1 MLDKNDILK
10 AKILIVD
17 DESSNII
24 VLETALK
31 QAKYSSITSTTDSRE
46 AAMLYQELRPDLVLL
61 DLRMPNLDGFEVI
74 EQIKKIE
81 ADSYAPIL
89 VLTAESDPSTRLKAL
104 QVGARDFLSKPLDLS
119 EVLCRIRNI
128 LEVRLLNKN
137 LEVQKDFI
145 EQRVHQR
152 TADLKLA
159 NQQLKKEIGE
169 RRKSEEELQKV
180 NQQLLHAEKLSALG
194 QLAASI
200 AHEFN
205 NPLMGIRS
213 TLEQVKRGTQ
223 LDESLAELVDLSI
236 NESNRVMNLSLQLK
250 DFYRPSSG
258 ARHPINLHDAIDDM
272 LMLKKNEFNKENIRM
287 IKEYSDNLPEVDVV
301 EDQIKQVILNLL
313 QNANEACSGGG
324 ALTIRTRTQ
333 DSNVELEIED
343 TGQGIKQEN
352 MEKLFDPFFTTK
364 GEVKGTGL
372 GLSVSYGIIK
382 RHGGDISVN
391 STKGKGSKFII
402 TLPIKEGSVEPAEK
416 SGFQKQ

>member
-1 MLDKNDILK
+1 MLDKSDILK

-31 QAKYSSITSTTDSRE
+31 QAKYNSITSTTDSRE
-46 AAMLYQELRPDLVLL
+46 AAMLYQKLRPDLVLL
-61 DLRMPNLDGFEVI
+61 DLRMPYLDGFEVI

-128 LEVRLLNKN
+128 LEMRLLNKN
-137 LEVQKDFI
+137 LEAQKDFI

-159 NQQLKKEIGE
+159 NQQLKKEITE
-169 RRKSEEELQKV
+169 RKKSEEELQKV

-213 TLEQVKRGTQ
+213 TLEQVKRGTH

-258 ARHPINLHDAIDDM
+258 TRHPINLHDAIDDM
-272 LMLKKNEFNKENIRM
+272 LMLKKNEFNKENIQM
-287 IKEYSDNLPEVDVV
+287 IKEYSDCLPEVDVV
-301 EDQIKQVILNLL
+301 EDQIKQVILNIL
-313 QNANEACSGGG
+313 QNANEACPEGG
-324 ALTIRTRTQ
+324 ALTIRTRAQ
-333 DSNVELEIED
+333 DSNIELEIED
-343 TGQGIKQEN
+343 TGQGIQQEN

-364 GEVKGTGL
+364 REVKGTGL

-382 RHGGDISVN
+382 RHGGDISVS

-402 TLPIKEGSVEPAEK
+402 TLPIKEDLI
-416 SGFQKQ
+416 

>member
-1 MLDKNDILK
+1 M
-10 AKILIVD
+10 VD
-17 DESSNII
+17 DESSNIM

-31 QAKYSSITSTTDSRE
+31 QAKYTSITSTTDSRE
-46 AAMLYQELRPDLVLL
+46 AALLYQKLRPDLVLL
-61 DLRMPNLDGFEVI
+61 DLRMPHLDGFEVI
-74 EQIKKIE
+74 EQIKHIE

-89 VLTAESDPSTRLKAL
+89 VLTAESDPAIRLKAL

-128 LEVRLLNKN
+128 LEVRLLNKS
-137 LEVQKDFI
+137 LEAQKDFI
-145 EQRVHQR
+145 EQRVHRR
-152 TADLKLA
+152 TIDLKQA
-159 NQQLKKEIGE
+159 NQQLKKEIAE
-169 RRKSEEELQKV
+169 RKRSEEELQKV

-205 NPLMGIRS
+205 NPLMGIRN
-213 TLEQVKRGTQ
+213 TLEQVQRGTH
-223 LDESLAELVDLSI
+223 LEDSLAELVELSI
-236 NESNRVMNLSLQLK
+236 NESNRVMNLALQLK

-258 ARHPINLHDAIDDM
+258 TRRPLNLHTAIDDM
-272 LMLKKNEFNKENIRM
+272 LMLKKNEFNKESIQVT
-287 IKEYSDNLPEVDVV
+287 KKYSNCLPDVNVV

-313 QNANEACSGGG
+313 QNANEACPQGGE
-324 ALTIRTRTQ
+324 LTIRTRTV
-333 DSNVELEIED
+333 DSIIEVEIED
-343 TGQGIKQEN
+343 TGQGIQQEY

-382 RHGGDISVN
+382 RHGGDISVS

-402 TLPIKEGSVEPAEK
+402 TLPVKKNGQEPT
-416 SGFQKQ
+416 

>member
-1 MLDKNDILK
+1 MLYKNDILK
-10 AKILIVD
+10 AKILMVD
-17 DESSNII
+17 DETSNIM

-31 QAKYSSITSTTDSRE
+31 QAKYTSITSTTDSRE
-46 AAMLYQELRPDLVLL
+46 AALLYKKLRPDLVLL
-61 DLRMPNLDGFEVI
+61 DLRMPHMDGFEVI
-74 EQIKKIE
+74 EQIKRIE
-81 ADSYAPIL
+81 TDSYAPIL
-89 VLTAESDPSTRLKAL
+89 VLTAESDPSIRLRAL

-137 LEVQKDFI
+137 LEAQKDFI

-152 TADLKLA
+152 TVDLKQA
-159 NQQLKKEIGE
+159 NQQLKKEVAE
-169 RRKSEEELQKV
+169 RKRSEEELQKV

-205 NPLMGIRS
+205 NPLMGIRN
-213 TLEQVKRGTQ
+213 TLEQVKQGTQ
-223 LDESLAELVDLSI
+223 MEESLAELVDLSI
-236 NESNRVMNLSLQLK
+236 NESNRVMSLSLQLK

-258 ARHPINLHDAIDDM
+258 ARHPLNLHDAIDDM
-272 LMLKKNEFNKENIRM
+272 LMLKKNEFNKENIQL
-287 IKEYSDNLPEVDVV
+287 IKEYSDYLPEVDVV

-313 QNANEACSGGG
+313 QNANEACPRGG
-324 ALTIRTRTQ
+324 ALTIRTQ
-333 DSNVELEIED
+333 AFDSVVEVTIQD
-343 TGQGIKQEN
+343 TGQGIQQKY

-382 RHGGDISVN
+382 RHGGDIRVS
-391 STKGKGSKFII
+391 STEGEGSKFII
-402 TLPIKEGSVEPAEK
+402 TLPVKANVQEPT
-416 SGFQKQ
+416 

>member
-169 RRKSEEELQKV
+169 RRKSEEELQKLIA
-180 NQQLLHAEKLSALG
+180 NAEREIYQEYKNGGLKLMMAALG
-194 QLAASI
+194 
-200 AHEFN
+200 
-205 NPLMGIRS
+205 
-213 TLEQVKRGTQ
+213 
-223 LDESLAELVDLSI
+223 
-236 NESNRVMNLSLQLK
+236 
-250 DFYRPSSG
+250 
-258 ARHPINLHDAIDDM
+258 
-272 LMLKKNEFNKENIRM
+272 
-287 IKEYSDNLPEVDVV
+287 
-301 EDQIKQVILNLL
+301 
-313 QNANEACSGGG
+313 
-324 ALTIRTRTQ
+324 
-333 DSNVELEIED
+333 
-343 TGQGIKQEN
+343 
-352 MEKLFDPFFTTK
+352 
-364 GEVKGTGL
+364 L
-372 GLSVSYGIIK
+372 GY
-382 RHGGDISVN
+382 
-391 STKGKGSKFII
+391 FI
-402 TLPIKEGSVEPAEK
+402 
-416 SGFQKQ
+416 

>member
-343 TGQGIKQEN
+343 TGQGIQQEN